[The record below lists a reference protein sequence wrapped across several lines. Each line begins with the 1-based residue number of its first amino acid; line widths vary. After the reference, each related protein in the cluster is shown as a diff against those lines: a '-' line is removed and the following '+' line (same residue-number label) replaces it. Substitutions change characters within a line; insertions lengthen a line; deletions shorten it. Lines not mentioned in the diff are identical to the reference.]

1 MGKKEMLKKYH
12 ELFGADAP
20 EPPAHLLPF
29 IIQLEE
35 SGEMERLSKEQRNK
49 FIKLFEELD
58 ELCDITMDS
67 ENPFWDK
74 IE

>member
-1 MGKKEMLKKYH
+1 MTKEERLKIYH

-20 EPPAHLLPF
+20 VPPDHLLPV
-29 IIQLEE
+29 IIDNEMT
-35 SGEMERLSKEQRNK
+35 GIMERLSKEQRNK

-58 ELCDITMDS
+58 ELCDITMDKKHQ
-67 ENPFWDK
+67 FWDK